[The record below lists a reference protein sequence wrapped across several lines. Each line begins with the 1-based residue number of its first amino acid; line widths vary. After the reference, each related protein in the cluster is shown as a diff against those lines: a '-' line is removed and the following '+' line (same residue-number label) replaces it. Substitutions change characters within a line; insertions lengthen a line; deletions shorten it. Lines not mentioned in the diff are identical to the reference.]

1 MLLFF
6 LNRQE
11 YVSELFHY
19 LHSSTDS
26 PQLLAL
32 LESFLF
38 SVVRDVKH
46 YASENQRLEEALKR
60 FVIPCLLSLNLIT
73 IIYSSHQSSLVWSW
87 CTVSVVGTTQPKQC
101 CQLSQII
108 RETPDFGPYLQ
119 VSRLEY
125 KISRIIAEVK
135 HFFIFDSTF
144 WQ

>member
-60 FVIPCLLSLNLIT
+60 FVIPCLLSLTLIT
-73 IIYSSHQSSLVWSW
+73 IIYSSHQSSLMWSW
-87 CTVSVVGTTQPKQC
+87 RTVSVVGVGGQPNQN
-101 CQLSQII
+101 SAVNS
-108 RETPDFGPYLQ
+108 PG
-119 VSRLEY
+119 
-125 KISRIIAEVK
+125 
-135 HFFIFDSTF
+135 
-144 WQ
+144 

>member
-60 FVIPCLLSLNLIT
+60 FVTRVCYPLFTFPYLDNYYLQQSPVIT
-73 IIYSSHQSSLVWSW
+73 SVIMRYCISSG
-87 CTVSVVGTTQPKQC
+87 CGRTTQLP
-101 CQLSQII
+101 
-108 RETPDFGPYLQ
+108 

-125 KISRIIAEVK
+125 NLPDNRRSLTFL
-135 HFFIFDSTF
+135 HFRLDFLAIKCHLFCIV
-144 WQ
+144 

>member
-60 FVIPCLLSLNLIT
+60 FVIPCLLSLTLIT

-87 CTVSVVGTTQPKQC
+87 GTVSVVGVGGQPNQN
-101 CQLSQII
+101 SAVNS
-108 RETPDFGPYLQ
+108 P
-119 VSRLEY
+119 
-125 KISRIIAEVK
+125 
-135 HFFIFDSTF
+135 
-144 WQ
+144 W

>member
-1 MLLFF
+1 METTDAGLKIFHTTMECCHESF

-60 FVIPCLLSLNLIT
+60 FVIPCLLSLTLIT
-73 IIYSSHQSSLVWSW
+73 IIYSSHQSSLV
-87 CTVSVVGTTQPKQC
+87 
-101 CQLSQII
+101 
-108 RETPDFGPYLQ
+108 
-119 VSRLEY
+119 
-125 KISRIIAEVK
+125 
-135 HFFIFDSTF
+135 
-144 WQ
+144 

>member
-60 FVIPCLLSLNLIT
+60 FVIPCLLSLTLIT
-73 IIYSSHQSSLVWSW
+73 IIYSSHQSSLV
-87 CTVSVVGTTQPKQC
+87 
-101 CQLSQII
+101 
-108 RETPDFGPYLQ
+108 
-119 VSRLEY
+119 
-125 KISRIIAEVK
+125 
-135 HFFIFDSTF
+135 
-144 WQ
+144 